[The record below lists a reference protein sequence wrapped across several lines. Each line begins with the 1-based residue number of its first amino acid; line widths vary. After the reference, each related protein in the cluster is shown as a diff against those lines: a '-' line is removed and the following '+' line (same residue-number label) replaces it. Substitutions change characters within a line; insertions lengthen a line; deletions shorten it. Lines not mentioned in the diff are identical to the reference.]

1 MSVRCSIPTIEWERP
16 AEFGLVSVVTI
27 VRNDQDGLARTL
39 DSVAAQTFR
48 EVEHV
53 VVDGAST
60 DGGLELLRERAS
72 RQLHSI
78 SEPDDGISDAFN
90 KGLARTRGEWIQ
102 FLNAG
107 DTYVDESSL
116 EAMARHLGAFEI
128 LTGFA
133 RMDAKTIPARLL
145 KSDDPLRRRA
155 LISHQ
160 ATLTNRRVF
169 AEHGGFDASLRSR
182 MDYEFWLRVLP
193 HCTMRFVDDVFAEFC
208 SGGNSSDMTWFH
220 REERLA
226 NRRHL
231 EHPMIANTLATLR
244 PFWLKVVEGG

>member
-1 MSVRCSIPTIEWERP
+1 MEV
-16 AEFGLVSVVTI
+16 GLVSVVTI
-27 VRNDQDGLARTL
+27 VRNDRDGLARTL
-39 DSVAAQTFR
+39 DSVAAQTFP

-60 DGGLELLRERAS
+60 DGGVELLRERSS
-72 RQLHSI
+72 RRLHSV

-90 KGLARTRGEWIQ
+90 KGLARTRGEWVQ

-107 DTYVDESSL
+107 DTYVGERSL
-116 EAMARHLGAFEI
+116 EAMARHLGDFDI

-133 RMDAKTIPARLL
+133 RMEDKTIPARALQP
-145 KSDDPLRRRA
+145 DDPLRRRA

-160 ATLTNRRVF
+160 ATLTHRRVF
-169 AEHGGFDASLRSR
+169 AEHGGFDVNLRAR

-193 HCTMRFVDDVFAEFC
+193 RCTMTFVDGVFAEFR

-220 REERLA
+220 REERIA

-231 EHPMIANTLATLR
+231 EYPMVANTLATLR
-244 PFWLKVVEGG
+244 PLWLKVVERGARRT